1 MVILQAGLVLEN
13 NHFKIN
19 KYMLFLFVFP
29 LFFIQR
35 SELVFLDLIIS
46 LIILYFSKTNKKKS
60 TEQKILLIAL
70 TVIVLFSVVFMFIV
84 GAKNDFSAKKFFE
97 PEDLSTTSAAEEST
111 IALPQVSGKT
121 NYIVTVSEDEN
132 LLFVE
137 MIQVDLDNKSYKVC
151 TLKSSTE
158 YDGSTLGYIY
168 AHSGIQN
175 VKSAVENMF
184 STTFDYYI
192 DFQRDAFCE
201 YFDSLGDVNYALV
214 SDIKYKNNKS
224 AVAFTVR
231 MKAGEQVIKGS
242 QAVNLVRYFLESNN
256 QQNANDVLL
265 TSLSKQMNPDNFAN
279 KDSLFQNLVT
289 KSTTNITVRDYS
301 AADDS
306 ITVLC
311 NSQNGISVYGAEI
324 KYKKNKITK
333 DTLQNAKGYF
343 VK

>member
-1 MVILQAGLVLEN
+1 MRI
-13 NHFKIN
+13 FKNRGDI
-19 KYMLFLFVFP
+19 
-29 LFFIQR
+29 
-35 SELVFLDLIIS
+35 
-46 LIILYFSKTNKKKS
+46 YFSKTNKKKS

-97 PEDLSTTSAAEEST
+97 PEDLSTTAAAEEST

-175 VKSAVENMF
+175 VKSAAEIMF

-289 KSTTNITVRDYS
+289 KSNTNITVRDYS